1 MFNKSTKIKAH
12 LVSNTTVKFD
22 ASLHI
27 DENSNK
33 WYDVHSPELFYPAV
47 GLKLEELVG
56 RLQIAYHLTT
66 NRKLSSTLLSVS
78 LFIVESCQFI
88 LESQQ

>member
-1 MFNKSTKIKAH
+1 
-12 LVSNTTVKFD
+12 
-22 ASLHI
+22 
-27 DENSNK
+27 
-33 WYDVHSPELFYPAV
+33 YDVHSPELFYPAV